1 MALSFWLGVI
11 GSWTLLF
18 AQILSFYAL
27 KQKFKLEKYSNDE
40 SSLFALISVL
50 FASPLLITLMMLFHI
65 PYFVSQLILSLTIVT
80 YIMAKKFRFKSKTQ
94 NKFDKVTTSSIIF
107 IFGWNFY
114 IASIKP
120 ESTIDGMLY
129 HGQTLANILTRNG
142 LWDWSVSSAY
152 SYYTDL
158 GMVVASQF
166 SRISINVEFEDFV
179 GTPYMI
185 LLFFLIK
192 VTINS
197 VAKSNAFSGLLS
209 ILILTTPVIW
219 IQARILYVDLIY
231 ASALCAAIYILSI
244 KAKLDSKLL
253 ILGALSIGAL
263 ISIKPTG
270 FAIAIILTATL
281 FIRVVMAHKAKNVN
295 KKTLLLMF
303 IFLSSGLS
311 FYIRNFAQWGNP
323 FYPVRIRFGAFD
335 FGGIIDYKLFAADGE
350 GASSFFSLSR
360 ILNFGSSVARGL
372 TFGMEKLDYDPR
384 ISGFSRIPLVVLAIL
399 FLAVSIGKLLS
410 IIKSKNKN
418 LYILANYDQDKG
430 KNPRILIM
438 ILLTIVTL
446 SLQPNS
452 FNSRY
457 TIGPYIISL
466 LIVIR
471 IIFKLN
477 PIVKNQFFFP
487 SIFTLLFIF
496 LNIRWVENNVFL
508 GLRSIEN
515 SKSQILNFNS
525 GISGG
530 SFQQENAFDWVPKS
544 SCVSIYVESGPGV
557 TAGGMTAFSVS
568 DLFTYGF
575 YGNRLCNEV
584 TFVSG
589 GIPRNL
595 IEKKALEDADYIVSF
610 TENREKINSLS
621 PKCTSKLGNINN
633 PASSYIG
640 EPKSQVFT
648 VKNRC

>member
-1 MALSFWLGVI
+1 
-11 GSWTLLF
+11 
-18 AQILSFYAL
+18 
-27 KQKFKLEKYSNDE
+27 
-40 SSLFALISVL
+40 
-50 FASPLLITLMMLFHI
+50 MLFHI
-65 PYFVSQLILSLTIVT
+65 PYFVSQFILALTIIIYV
-80 YIMAKKFRFKSKTQ
+80 MGRKLRLKSKTQ
-94 NKFDKVTTSSIIF
+94 NKFNMLTTSSVLF
-107 IFGWNFY
+107 IFGWNLY
-114 IASIKP
+114 IAAIKP

-129 HGQTLANILTRNG
+129 HGQTIANILTRNG

-166 SRISINVEFEDFV
+166 SRMTINVEFEDFV

-231 ASALCAAIYILSI
+231 ASALCAAIYILAI

-270 FAIAIILTATL
+270 FAIAIILTVVL
-281 FIRVVMAHKAKNVN
+281 FIRGLMAHKAKNVN

-303 IFLSSGLS
+303 IFLFSGLS
-311 FYIRNFAQWGNP
+311 FYIRNLAQWGNP
-323 FYPVRIRFGAFD
+323 FYPVRINLGVLEFD
-335 FGGIIDYKLFAADGE
+335 GIIDYKLFAADGE
-350 GASSFFSLSR
+350 VASSFFSLSR
-360 ILNFGSSVARGL
+360 IVNFSSSVVRGL

-384 ISGFSRIPLVVLAIL
+384 ISGFSRIPLIVLAIV
-399 FLAVSIGKLLS
+399 FLAVVIGKLIK
-410 IIKSKNKN
+410 IIGSKYKN
-418 LYILANYDQDKG
+418 LYILADHDLHES

-438 ILLTIVTL
+438 TLLTIVTL

-466 LIVIR
+466 LIVIS
-471 IIFKLN
+471 IIFKFN

-487 SIFTLLFIF
+487 SILTLFFIF

-544 SCVSIYVESGPGV
+544 RCVSIYVESGPGV
-557 TAGGMTAFSVS
+557 TSGGMAALSVS

-575 YGNRLCNEV
+575 FGDRLCNEV
-584 TFVSG
+584 TFISG
-589 GIPRNL
+589 GYPRNL
-595 IEKKALEDADYIVSF
+595 VEKKALEDADYIISF
-610 TENREKINSLS
+610 TENKEKINSLS
-621 PKCTSKLGNINN
+621 LKCTSDEGNINN
-633 PASSYIG
+633 PPSSYISD
-640 EPKSQVFT
+640 PKSQVYT
-648 VKNRC
+648 IKTRC